1 MNLSVPLAWLVLA
14 LAGVGQA
21 LAGVGQAL
29 AETLEVVSAGEAK
42 LLVPPDSGTA
52 NFAQMAE
59 IDERTRKGGA
69 SP

>member
-1 MNLSVPLAWLVLA
+1 MNLSVPLAWLVL
-14 LAGVGQA
+14 A

-52 NFAQMAE
+52 NFAQIAE

>member
-21 LAGVGQAL
+21 LA
-29 AETLEVVSAGEAK
+29 ETLEVISAGGAK
-42 LLVPPDSGTA
+42 LLVPPDPGTA
-52 NFAQMAE
+52 NFAQIAE
-59 IDERTRKGGA
+59 IDERTRKGGP